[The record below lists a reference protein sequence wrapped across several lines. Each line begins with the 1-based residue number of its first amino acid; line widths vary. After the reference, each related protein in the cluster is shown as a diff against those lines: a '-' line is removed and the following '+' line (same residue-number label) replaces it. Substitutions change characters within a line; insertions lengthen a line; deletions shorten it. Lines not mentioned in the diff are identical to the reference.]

1 MRSEENNLVISY
13 IDSLKMDEF
22 VRQKEG
28 ITLEIEVYPY
38 LYEPLATSLMY
49 ANKNLLSFM
58 NKHTYNI
65 LLKNLWL
72 HYIIVEEVFPSISSK
87 YDLTGNGLIVT
98 SVSSAGA
105 STSVNSVKTLDDGNL
120 FTLDLF
126 RTPYGRKAYSIL
138 ESISHSAIVLL

>member
-13 IDSLKMDEF
+13 IDSLRMTDF

-28 ITLEIEVYPY
+28 ITFEVDLYPC

-105 STSVNSVKTLDDGNL
+105 STSVNSVKTLDEGNL